1 LKPWDVIGH
10 ERTPDGT
17 ELTLMRHT
25 SEYVIKA
32 DGQILM
38 SSRMHGSEEALATL
52 GCADARTLTR
62 PRVLIGGLGM
72 GFTLRAALDCLPPD
86 AIVRVTE
93 LIPSVVEWN
102 RGPLAALA
110 QQPLDDPRVRVE
122 VDDVIHTMRA
132 NISSFDAILLDVDNG
147 PSALTASANAGLYGE
162 AGIAV
167 ARRSLKPGGVLAVW
181 SAKDDD
187 RFERRLR
194 SAGFSVERNRVSN
207 RQGKRGSQHTI
218 LVARVL
224 EARQK

>member
-1 LKPWDVIGH
+1 MKPWDVIGH
-10 ERTPDGT
+10 ARTADGT

-52 GCADARTLTR
+52 GCAEARTLTT

-72 GFTLRAALDCLPPD
+72 GFTLRAALDCLPPG
-86 AIVRVTE
+86 AIVRVAE
-93 LIPSVVEWN
+93 LMPIVVEWN
-102 RGPLAALA
+102 RGPLSALA
-110 QQPLDDPRVRVE
+110 KQPLDDPRVHVE
-122 VDDVIHTMRA
+122 VDDVIHSMRA
-132 NISSFDAILLDVDNG
+132 NVSRFDAILLDVDNG
-147 PSALTASANAGLYGE
+147 PSALTASANDRLYNE
-162 AGIAV
+162 TGIAI

-181 SAKDDD
+181 SAKDND

-194 SAGFSVERNRVSN
+194 SAGFGVERKRVSN
-207 RQGKRGSQHTI
+207 RQGKRGSQHTV